1 MTEGQYPALL
11 HPESFQG
18 AQLGVTA
25 MTAGWMATT
34 PFVYCGNVLP
44 SRTYTELSVLVS
56 QRACSALTMLLSRS
70 AAMVAV
76 ACLPH
81 FSHPP
86 NLIHPTSLCS
96 FQSWEI
102 CLIHLHISDI
112 VREACRRTK
121 CAMLE

>member
-1 MTEGQYPALL
+1 MTEGQYAAFL

-34 PFVYCGNVLP
+34 FVSCRNIVP

-56 QRACSALTMLLSRS
+56 QGTCSTLTMLLKQS
-70 AAMVAV
+70 AAV

-96 FQSWEI
+96 FQLWEI

-112 VREACRRTK
+112 VHEAYR
-121 CAMLE
+121 